1 MHASPSCFRL
11 LKLWVSNFKSFN
23 SYQEKTEMIRLKT
36 YNVKKKKKHIK
47 NLHCKPSTILLK
59 DLNKRQK
66 LLYLSKLQANVRVLP
81 HLPIFLNVLFFC
93 IVLKAELEI
102 KACCSKACCR
112 DAPYSCSSVLSI
124 LMHAKLTKVSLL
136 SNSQHRY
143 SYHSAT

>member
-1 MHASPSCFRL
+1 MHTSPSCFRL
-11 LKLWVSNFKSFN
+11 LKLWMSDFKSFN

-36 YNVKKKKKHIK
+36 YNVKKKKRIK

-81 HLPIFLNVLFFC
+81 HLFLNVLFFC

-102 KACCSKACCR
+102 KACCSKACCT
-112 DAPYSCSSVLSI
+112 DAPYSCSSMLNI
-124 LMHAKLTKVSLL
+124 QMHAKLTKVSLL
-136 SNSQHRY
+136 SNSQHWY